1 MKLFVQNLLI
11 FLAKRIIRRHQPIV
25 VAVTGSVGKTSTRN
39 AIAAVLEPSFQ
50 LRTNLAN
57 YNNEFGIPLTII
69 GEPSPEK
76 NIVGWLKVMAKAA
89 KLAFLGD
96 KNYPHLL
103 VLEYGADKPGD
114 IGVLCNIAQPDVS
127 VLTVVSP
134 VHAANY
140 ASFEQLIEEKTT
152 LIRRTKVEGLAVLNA
167 DDARVLDHRLE
178 SPAKVLTYGLSQ
190 FAEMRG
196 FDYRLETRHDFTFDP
211 GEQFAETHF
220 QVEFKEEVLP
230 ANLPNLIG
238 RAQVSAA
245 LAALAVGQHFDIA
258 LEDMIPRLATIKPQ
272 AGRMNPL
279 PGIKKCLV
287 LDDSYNAA
295 PASMQAALEVLAQ
308 FVPQGDGAR
317 IAALGQMA
325 ELGRYSSNEH
335 RLIGHKVAELGID
348 LLLTVGEAALDIQ
361 AGAIEAGLTDGQ
373 CVNFPDS
380 VQAGR
385 HLDATVGTGDVVLVK
400 GSQSARM
407 EKIVKDIMAQ
417 PLRAPELLVRQSEK
431 WLKT

>member
-1 MKLFVQNLLI
+1 MKLLIQKLLI
-11 FLAKRIIRRHQPIV
+11 WLSKRIIRRHQPII

-39 AIAAVLEPSFQ
+39 AIAAVLESSFR
-50 LRTNLAN
+50 LRTNFAN
-57 YNNEFGIPLTII
+57 YNNEFGVPLTII
-69 GEPSPEK
+69 GAVSPEK
-76 NIVGWLKVMAKAA
+76 SLIGWLKVIFHGAKQTLF
-89 KLAFLGD
+89 KD
-96 KNYPHLL
+96 QTYPQLL
-103 VLEYGADKPGD
+103 VLEFGADRPGD
-114 IGVLCNIAQPDVS
+114 IGALCDIAQPDVA

-140 ASFEQLIEEKTT
+140 ASFEQLIDEKTT
-152 LIRRTKVEGLAVLNA
+152 IIRRVKPGGLAVLNA

-178 SPAKVLTYGLSQ
+178 APARVLTYGFSQ
-190 FAEMRG
+190 AADLRG
-196 FDYRLETRHDFTFDP
+196 FNYHLETRQDFTFDP

-220 QVEFKEEVLP
+220 EVEFEEETMP

-245 LAALAVGQHFDIA
+245 LGALAVGRHFDLS
-258 LEDMIPRLATIKPQ
+258 LEDMIPRLAKILPQ

-287 LDDSYNAA
+287 LDDTYNAA
-295 PASMQAALEVLAQ
+295 PASVRAALEVLGQ
-308 FVPQGDGAR
+308 FTPQGDGQR

-325 ELGRYSSNEH
+325 ELGRYSRDEH
-335 RLIGHKVAELGID
+335 RLIGHQVAEIGVS
-348 LLLTVGEAALDIQ
+348 LLVTVGEEALGIR

-373 CVNFPDS
+373 CAHFDNS
-380 VQAGR
+380 EEAGR
-385 HLDATVGTGDVVLVK
+385 HLDKEVRTGDIVLVK

-407 EKIVKDIMAQ
+407 EKVVKDLMAE
-417 PLRAPELLVRQSEK
+417 PLRAEQLLVRQSEK